1 MLPPNKNQ
9 HALVNFFKELGN
21 DPSRSIQRPRVYFH
35 VISDLTITLNGIFM
49 ADSNCKSG
57 KIKLAFLDERR
68 LRANPYI
75 IVFVKTVHW
84 SMLST
89 GQTKVPEVI
98 HMNHVNSAHQSTFE
112 DFKAFC
118 IELRGRGIVK
128 EIHFNNDVAPTT
140 PGHSHEEADKVSQ
153 SHLR

>member
-21 DPSRSIQRPRVYFH
+21 DPSRSIQRPMVYFH
-35 VISDLTITLNGIFM
+35 VISDLTITWNGIFM
-49 ADSNCKSG
+49 VESNCNSG
-57 KIKLAFLDERR
+57 KAKLAFLGERR
-68 LRANPYI
+68 VSANPYI
-75 IVFVKTVHW
+75 IALVKTLHS

-89 GQTKVPEVI
+89 GQTRVPEKIRLNYVTFT
-98 HMNHVNSAHQSTFE
+98 HQSTFD

-118 IELRGRGIVK
+118 IELRRRGIVK

-140 PGHSHEEADKVSQ
+140 PGHSHKEADKVS
-153 SHLR
+153 